1 MYITKLEFINE
12 ISVPKIHYRD
22 PPVKSNRFSRH
33 LEILQMFVV
42 VWFLHSACRIN
53 NYRVGHCINI

>member
-1 MYITKLEFINE
+1 MKLMNKC
-12 ISVPKIHYRD
+12 SKIHYRD